1 MSVCTGST
9 QIDSDLRPWL
19 MEVNLSPSLTADS
32 DVDIYVKKP
41 LLNDLFDLIG
51 LPTSLND
58 PTISP
63 QWPVP
68 DEKLFTR

>member
-1 MSVCTGST
+1 
-9 QIDSDLRPWL
+9 

-41 LLNDLFDLIG
+41 LLNDLFDLVG

-68 DEKLFTR
+68 DEKLFTRYW

>member
-1 MSVCTGST
+1 
-9 QIDSDLRPWL
+9 

-68 DEKLFTR
+68 DEKLFTRYGETDGALVLVRSG

>member
-1 MSVCTGST
+1 
-9 QIDSDLRPWL
+9 

-51 LPTSLND
+51 LPTSLHD

-68 DEKLFTR
+68 DEKLFTRYAGRCLQPQGFIDMMF